1 MVARAKEA
9 VTEARATLGGGLG
22 VHRGRSGSRAFAR
35 LRRSGT
41 GVAGLVVIGAILG
54 LALLWP
60 VVRPSDP
67 NAIDLLRRLHPPAW
81 VAGGDPGHVL
91 GTDPIGRDVLSRIIF
106 GARVSVAVGLLAVG
120 ISTLV
125 GVALGLTAGYVGG
138 WLDDVVMRAADA
150 QLAFP
155 FILLAIAIIGVLGP
169 TLPNVVA
176 VLALSGWVQFARI
189 TRSEVLSLRQRA
201 FVEAA
206 RAAGARDLTILGRHL
221 LPNLLPS
228 TIILATLELGRVI
241 ILESGLS
248 FLGLGVPPPTVT
260 WGGMLA
266 DGRNY
271 VREAWWLSVFPGC
284 ALMILVLAINL
295 AGDALRDALDPSLV
309 TE

>member
-1 MVARAKEA
+1 VEVAS
-9 VTEARATLGGGLG
+9 L
-22 VHRGRSGSRAFAR
+22 AR
-35 LRRSGT
+35 LWRSGT
-41 GVAGLVVIGAILG
+41 GVTGLVVLGAMLFVAFG
-54 LALLWP
+54 WP
-60 VVRPSDP
+60 VIMPSDP
-67 NAIDLLRRLHPPAW
+67 NTIDLLRRLGPPAW
-81 VAGGDPGHVL
+81 LAGGDPAHVL
-91 GTDPIGRDVLSRIIF
+91 GTDQIGRDVLSRIVF
-106 GARVSVAVGLLAVG
+106 GARVSLGIGVLAVG
-120 ISTLV
+120 FSTLV
-125 GVALGLTAGYVGG
+125 GVALGLAAGYAGG
-138 WLDDVVMRAADA
+138 WLDDAVMRAADA

-169 TLPNVVA
+169 TLPNIVA

-206 RAAGARDLTILGRHL
+206 RAAGARDLAIVGWHL

-228 TIILATLELGRVI
+228 TIVLATLELGRVI

-271 VREAWWLSVFPGC
+271 VREAWWLSVFPGA
-284 ALMILVLAINL
+284 ALMLLVLAINL
-295 AGDALRDALDPSLV
+295 AGDALRDALDPSLADH
-309 TE
+309 

>member
-1 MVARAKEA
+1 MTRSLHSWNQGKV
-9 VTEARATLGGGLG
+9 
-22 VHRGRSGSRAFAR
+22 RG
-35 LRRSGT
+35 
-41 GVAGLVVIGAILG
+41 
-54 LALLWP
+54 P
-60 VVRPSDP
+60 
-67 NAIDLLRRLHPPAW
+67 W

-138 WLDDVVMRAADA
+138 WLDDVVMRMADA

-266 DGRNY
+266 DGRND